1 MTDSIFFDTDC
12 ISAFLWSNDESL
24 LAKMYP
30 GKIVIPR
37 EVYDELSNPRISH
50 LKDRIDVLIES
61 NIAAIESI
69 DITTEEYGL
78 YRKLTGSREKGIK
91 IIGKGEAAAIVLAN
105 KYDGILGSNN
115 LRDIKFYVE
124 KFSLKHITT
133 GDILIEAYKRNLIT
147 EQEANAV
154 WANMLAKRR
163 KLGADSFTEYFKSKG
178 YL

>member
-1 MTDSIFFDTDC
+1 M
-12 ISAFLWSNDESL
+12 
-24 LAKMYP
+24 
-30 GKIVIPR
+30 
-37 EVYDELSNPRISH
+37 
-50 LKDRIDVLIES
+50 
-61 NIAAIESI
+61 
-69 DITTEEYGL
+69 
-78 YRKLTGSREKGIK
+78 
-91 IIGKGEAAAIVLAN
+91 AN

-178 YL
+178 RL